1 MAEGRGKK
9 PKKARWQFSLG
20 IVDVIFA
27 GIGLVGLLA
36 MSFAL
41 GTLAGRGDIYRVM
54 HNWGLVEHEAIKIA
68 AHTQPPSPNPG
79 PGQPTAQEAPPEA
92 APPPGQPTTGSHIP
106 LTPPPAP
113 QAVKGTPPQTAH
125 PAAAPAKKKGKETP
139 SAKERQAKEEELKRL
154 RQEVAKISKF
164 QNKMESQPPKPPGQ
178 TAKEK
183 TAPKLTKVAMFRNG
197 AKAKEKLAELQ
208 RKGEKVTLKEGKD
221 QEGPYFTIYRQVPA
235 KPQETKSARKP
246 ASGQA
251 GQ

>member
-9 PKKARWQFSLG
+9 TKKARWQLSLG
-20 IVDVIFA
+20 IVDVAFA

-41 GTLAGRGDIYRVM
+41 GTLAGRGDIYRVL
-54 HNWGLVEHEAIKIA
+54 HNWGLLEHEAIRTA
-68 AHTQPPSPNPG
+68 AQTHPPAVNPG
-79 PGQPTAQEAPPEA
+79 PAQPTAQGAPPEA
-92 APPPGQPTTGSHIP
+92 APPPGQTTTGSHIP
-106 LTPPPAP
+106 LTSQPAP
-113 QAVKGTPPQTAH
+113 PAVKGNAPQTAP
-125 PAAAPAKKKGKETP
+125 PAATPAKKKGKESP

-164 QNKMESQPPKPPGQ
+164 QNKMESQPPKPPAQ

-183 TAPKLTKVAMFRNG
+183 AAPTLTKVAMFRNS

-208 RKGEKVTLKEGKD
+208 RKGEKVTIKEGKD

-235 KPQETKSARKP
+235 KTQEAKSAKKP
-246 ASGQA
+246 TSGQA
-251 GQ
+251 GH